1 MAEHPPRLVFDDECG
16 FCTWCANFAARH
28 GDVELV
34 GFHELSPDQLARLP
48 DDYERSA
55 HLLTDDAVYS
65 AGEAVERTLVVDFPA
80 LGPVFDALRCVP
92 GYGRLR
98 ERLYRW
104 GANNRV
110 LLGRIVRDDPP
121 ACRRD

>member
-1 MAEHPPRLVFDDECG
+1 MTEHPPRVVFDDECG
-16 FCTWCANFAARH
+16 FCTWCARFTARH

-34 GFHELSPDQLARLP
+34 GFEELTPDQLARLP
-48 DDYERSA
+48 DDYETCT

-65 AGEAVERTLVVDFPA
+65 CGEAVERALAYDFPLLA
-80 LGPVFDALRCVP
+80 PVFPVLRQVP
-92 GYGRLR
+92 GYEWLR

-110 LLGRIVRDDPP
+110 LLGKIARDDPP
-121 ACRRD
+121 AKQ

>member
-1 MAEHPPRLVFDDECG
+1 MTEHPPRVVYDDECG
-16 FCTWCANFAARH
+16 FCTWCARFTARH

-34 GFHELSPDQLARLP
+34 GFEELTPDQHARLP
-48 DDYERSA
+48 DDYERCT

-65 AGEAVERTLVVDFPA
+65 CGEAVERALAYDFPFLA
-80 LGPVFDALRCVP
+80 PAFAVLRQVP
-92 GYGRLR
+92 GYEWLR

-110 LLGRIVRDDPP
+110 LLGKIVRDDPP
-121 ACRRD
+121 AKQ